1 MSSPVSVA
9 ILLFSCLAVGM
20 EHKQEVLISIPC
32 VSIYNC
38 SGYVATGKIIGKD
51 AQAKQHNSHFLCYQA
66 IIKVISNPSYKSN
79 INKMADLMALE
90 RHDPFD
96 NAIWLLEY
104 VSKTKGAEHLKP
116 ASRNLNY
123 LQYLCLDVVAFL
135 LMVCYVGAWLAYK
148 AHCRLWYSRGSKLKV
163 E

>member
-1 MSSPVSVA
+1 MFFK
-9 ILLFSCLAVGM
+9 LHHLTC
-20 EHKQEVLISIPC
+20 
-32 VSIYNC
+32 N
-38 SGYVATGKIIGKD
+38 
-51 AQAKQHNSHFLCYQA
+51 
-66 IIKVISNPSYKSN
+66 NPSSN
-79 INKMADLMALE
+79 NFCSFKKNIDQMADLMALE
-90 RHDPFD
+90 RHSPID

-135 LMVCYVGAWLAYK
+135 LLAGYIGGRLFYR
-148 AHCRLWYSRGSKLKV
+148 AHCRLWYAGGPKLKV